1 MGPRPTESNENR
13 LMASYDE
20 SQWERKPPLCHLDR
34 SGPGF
39 PTSLLLITATYATL
53 SKERRT
59 SLTDETAHNRKSGG
73 AEWRD
78 LQFCP
83 TLADDFRETE
93 VEGDGTAG
101 ARRGIAGS
109 AKDKRVESRKGR
121 HSSSPARKCR
131 VSKWKREESRRGR
144 HKAPQ
149 DGILGGS
156 QDDRR
161 SAGNKPQPVFAN

>member
-1 MGPRPTESNENR
+1 
-13 LMASYDE
+13 MASYNE
-20 SQWERKPPLCHLDR
+20 SLWERNPPLCHLDR
-34 SGPGF
+34 SVPGF

-131 VSKWKREESRRGR
+131 VSNNKE
-144 HKAPQ
+144 
-149 DGILGGS
+149 GGVPNGTAQNPS
-156 QDDRR
+156 
-161 SAGNKPQPVFAN
+161 G